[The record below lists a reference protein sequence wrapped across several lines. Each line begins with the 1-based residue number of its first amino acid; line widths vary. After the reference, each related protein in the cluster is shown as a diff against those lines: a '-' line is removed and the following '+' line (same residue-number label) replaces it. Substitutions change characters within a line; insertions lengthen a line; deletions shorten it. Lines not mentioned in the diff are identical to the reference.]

1 VRATALVAALA
12 LAAAP
17 AVAQHAHEGA
27 RHGNP
32 ADLDRYIA
40 GLADPA
46 RDAWQQPDR
55 VVAALGLA
63 PGDTACDVG
72 AGPGYFSLRLARA
85 VGETGRV
92 FAVDVEPR
100 ILDALRERLGAAGI
114 RNVTPVLALAD
125 DPLLPA
131 QACDVV
137 LVVDTYHHFP
147 ERVAYLE
154 RLRGALAPGGRLVN
168 IDFRLDA
175 PFGPR
180 REERVSRERF
190 LAEAERAGLA
200 TAGEETFLAHQY
212 FVTLKPH

>member
-12 LAAAP
+12 LATAP

-154 RLRGALAPGGRLVN
+154 RLRRALAPGGRLVN